1 MRVGPTHWW
10 GDGAALP
17 PEFGTLADDYFLAS
31 CNTAPTWEVAK
42 GFEGHYDPAII
53 RLAAEAPLH
62 RDAVERISLPRARGV
77 VTMPLG
83 EAIARRTSG
92 RVFGPAPLPAEL
104 LGTLLFLGNGVR
116 QVEAAGTPS
125 VFYRRNAPNAGN
137 LGSVEIFPIV
147 MDVAGIDPGIYHFDS
162 VHHDLARLRAGQFRD
177 WLGACALYQ
186 VEFAGASVALVLTG
200 AIARLRAK
208 YGERALRF
216 SLLDTGLVAENVYL
230 VGAGLG
236 LLVCATAGFVDAEIN
251 AALDLDG
258 LDTAPLL
265 VLLVGTPPERRA
277 ERGEQ

>member
-1 MRVGPTHWW
+1 MRVGPTRWW

-62 RDAVERISLPRARGV
+62 RDAGTRVSLPRARGA
-77 VTMPLG
+77 VTLPLE

-92 RVFGPAPLPAEL
+92 RAFGLAPLPAEL
-104 LGTLLFLGNGVR
+104 LGSLLFLGNGVR
-116 QVEAAGTPS
+116 RVEAAGTAS

-147 MDVAGIDPGIYHFDS
+147 MDVAGVAPGIYHFDS
-162 VHHDLARLRAGQFRD
+162 VRHDLACLHAGQFRD
-177 WLGACALYQ
+177 WLGQRVLYQ

-200 AIARLRAK
+200 AIGRLRTK
-208 YGERALRF
+208 YGERGLRF
-216 SLLDTGLVAENVYL
+216 ALLDTGLVSENIYL

-236 LLVCATAGFVDAEIN
+236 LPVCATAGFVDAEIN

-265 VLLVGTPPERRA
+265 VLLVGTPA
-277 ERGEQ
+277 E